1 MHTSCPSFLRLP
13 VVLALMALP
22 LSACGDESPAP
33 TDPAAH
39 AVEVTPEAMAGADM
53 APESDMDAGL
63 QVAMAWSR
71 PTMREG
77 QPGAVFMTLLAGM
90 EDDRLTGVTSPR
102 AARAEIHDHVHEDM
116 VMRMVKLE
124 GLNISG
130 SSQVA
135 FEPGGLHVM
144 LFDLADPLAAG
155 DIFPLILIFE
165 KAGEITTQVQV
176 SDGMAAPGMT
186 HGHGSMKDH
195 P

>member
-1 MHTSCPSFLRLP
+1 
-13 VVLALMALP
+13 
-22 LSACGDESPAP
+22 
-33 TDPAAH
+33 
-39 AVEVTPEAMAGADM
+39 MAGADM